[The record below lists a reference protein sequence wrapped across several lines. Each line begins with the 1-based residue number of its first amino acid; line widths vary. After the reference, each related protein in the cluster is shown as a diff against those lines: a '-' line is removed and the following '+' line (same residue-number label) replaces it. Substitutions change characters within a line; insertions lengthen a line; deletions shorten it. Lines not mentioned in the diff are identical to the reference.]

1 MVELHMYEKKDYS
14 EDGADGEEDVG
25 DGQDQGLMMHDTQ
38 YWLLKWGR

>member
-1 MVELHMYEKKDYS
+1 MYEKDYS

-38 YWLLKWGR
+38 Y